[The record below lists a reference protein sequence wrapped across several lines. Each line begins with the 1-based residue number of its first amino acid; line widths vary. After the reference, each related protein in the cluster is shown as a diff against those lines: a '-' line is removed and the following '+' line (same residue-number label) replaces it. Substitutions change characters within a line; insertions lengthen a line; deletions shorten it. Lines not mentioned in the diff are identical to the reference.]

1 MAERQETAINALA
14 AAGTAFGVLAALAPS
29 ALAGIYGL
37 PRDGAF
43 RWALRG
49 WGTRTAALGALGLT
63 ARGESRR
70 AVLRAVA
77 GLSVADVM
85 IAAVA
90 GDGLPP
96 RSRLQAAATSGVFA
110 TAAALLALGD

>member
-1 MAERQETAINALA
+1 MADRQETATTALA
-14 AAGTAFGVLAALAPS
+14 AAGTAFGVLAALAPG

-37 PRDGAF
+37 PGDGAF

-49 WGTRTAALGALGLT
+49 WGTRTAALGALGL
-63 ARGESRR
+63 AAQGESRR

-77 GLSVADVM
+77 GLSAADVV

-90 GDGLPP
+90 GAGLPT
-96 RSRLQAAATSGVFA
+96 RARVQAGATSAAFA
-110 TAAALLALGD
+110 AAAALLASA